1 LELSFDI
8 GRVFSHTTLGI
19 MTEKN
24 TLLPIT
30 IIELGIELFG
40 PKKYFIAFHFE
51 ANSLINYIA
60 KF

>member
-8 GRVFSHTTLGI
+8 GRVFLHTTFGI

-30 IIELGIELFG
+30 IIELGIELLG
-40 PKKYFIAFHFE
+40 PKII
-51 ANSLINYIA
+51 L
-60 KF
+60 